1 MNLKGKPR
9 DLLHRA
15 KRPPH
20 GFTLVEMMVGLAIA
34 TTVLVGILA
43 TYILAVKGLVAVSNY
58 AEIHHGGRKSADTI
72 AKDMRGVSSISSF
85 PNPSNIVVVI
95 PTSFN
100 SSGAITGSKTITYSM
115 SNGALYRRD
124 SITGL
129 TSQLATNIYQLTF
142 TLYDRNTNVTTQ
154 VSSAKG
160 VQVDIKL
167 RKTVISQIQ
176 SEDYLSARWDMR
188 NIP

>member
-1 MNLKGKPR
+1 MNSNGKQR

-15 KRPPH
+15 RRQLR

-34 TTVLVGILA
+34 TVVLIGILT
-43 TYILAVKGLVAVSNY
+43 TYILAIKGLTAVSNY
-58 AEIHHGGRKSADTI
+58 AEIHGGGRRSADTI
-72 AKDMRGVSSISSF
+72 AKDMRSVSSISSF
-85 PNPSNIVVVI
+85 PNQSNIVVVI

-100 SSGAITGSKTITYSM
+100 SSGVITSSKTVSYFM
-115 SNGALYRRD
+115 SKGALYRTD
-124 SITGL
+124 SSTGF
-129 TSQLATNIYQLTF
+129 TDRLATNIYQLTF
-142 TLYDRNTNVTTQ
+142 TLYDRNTNVTSL
-154 VSSAKG
+154 VGSAKG

-167 RKTVISQIQ
+167 RKNIISQIQ

>member
-1 MNLKGKPR
+1 MNLSGRTPDR
-9 DLLHRA
+9 LHRA
-15 KRPPH
+15 RRQPR

-34 TTVLVGILA
+34 TTVLMGVLT
-43 TYILAVKGLVAVSNY
+43 TYILTVKGLIAVSNY
-58 AEIHHGGRKSADTI
+58 AEIHRGGRKSADTI

-100 SSGAITGSKTITYSM
+100 SSGGITGSKTITYSM
-115 SNGALYRRD
+115 SNGALYRTD
-124 SITGL
+124 SSTGF
-129 TSQLATNIYQLTF
+129 TDRLATNIYQLTF
-142 TLYDRNTNVTTQ
+142 TLFDRNTNVTAQ

>member
-1 MNLKGKPR
+1 MKLNV
-9 DLLHRA
+9 
-15 KRPPH
+15 RPQDVAHCARRQPH
-20 GFTLVEMMVGLAIA
+20 GFTLVEMMMGLAIA
-34 TTVLVGILA
+34 TMVLVGILA
-43 TYILAVKGLVAVSNY
+43 TYILAVKGLTAVSNY
-58 AEIHHGGRKSADTI
+58 AEIHSGGRRSADTI

-95 PTSFN
+95 PTSFS
-100 SSGAITGSKTITYSM
+100 SSGVITGSKTITYSM
-115 SNGALYRRD
+115 SNGALYRTD
-124 SITGL
+124 SNTGFAK
-129 TSQLATNIYQLTF
+129 QLATNIYQLTF
-142 TLYDRNTNVTTQ
+142 TLYDRNTNVTAQ